1 MRKMIRCFCLFAC
14 CAVSIGAT
22 PSLFG
27 DSSDDARRDQER
39 YEQRRQQMREDQER
53 YDQQKEQAQRDEAQ
67 YRQKQTQ
74 NKWQDKQRRIRQE
87 EEQKQEQRLN
97 PELISM

>member
-1 MRKMIRCFCLFAC
+1 MRKRTSYFCLFAC
-14 CAVSIGAT
+14 CAASIAAM
-22 PSLFG
+22 PFLLG

-53 YDQQKEQAQRDEAQ
+53 YDQQREQTQQSEAQ
-67 YRQKQTQ
+67 YRRRQAQ
-74 NKWQDKQRRIRQE
+74 NKRDDNQRRIRQE

-97 PELISM
+97 PELG